1 MYANGRTMNTQ
12 TGSSWFSLIT
22 DYAPL
27 LLLGFSICMLKGMK
41 GLRMSYMGKTFLARM
56 LGLVIRSCIGAA
68 MAVGCALLLPLLKID
83 VDQSTMLG
91 VVVFISVCGV
101 QIVDGLVY
109 KYLGIHLVDMTDT
122 TVTDSEWA
130 KLDEIERIKALE
142 LYNRSIKG
150 EKDNG

>member
-1 MYANGRTMNTQ
+1 MSAQSNN
-12 TGSSWFSLIT
+12 SWVSLIT

-27 LLLGFSICMLKGMK
+27 LVLGFSICMLKGIK
-41 GLRMSYMGKTFLARM
+41 GLRMSYMGRTFLARIF
-56 LGLVIRSCIGAA
+56 GLMVRSCIGAI

-109 KYLGIHLVDMTDT
+109 KYLGIHLVDMNDT

-130 KLDEIERIKALE
+130 GLNEVEKVKALE
-142 LYNRSIKG
+142 LYKESIKG
-150 EKDNG
+150 EKENG